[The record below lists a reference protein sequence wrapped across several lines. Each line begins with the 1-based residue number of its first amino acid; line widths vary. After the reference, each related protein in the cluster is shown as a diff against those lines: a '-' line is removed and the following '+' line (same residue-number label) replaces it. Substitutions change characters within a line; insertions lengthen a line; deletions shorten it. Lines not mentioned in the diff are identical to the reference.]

1 MSVFQTVD
9 LQGLPKFS
17 KQQDQLVVVERKPLE
32 GETDFFHKLMQK
44 PFMVIGKVFKDTSA
58 ENIQKILENNI
69 SDDLMADPFYM
80 RWVLDMAKVC
90 KIFCDTLDSE
100 AVGFCLGTERGCSRY
115 HIDNVP
121 MRLLVTYAGKGTE
134 WLPDEAS
141 DRGALA
147 NGLTDEKIIKNPSDS
162 QFMRPWDIAVFRGG
176 PKGLLHR
183 TPDAAQNG
191 PSIMMRLDNE
201 SFWDYILKKQQ
212 GNLMPHPVNTYII

>member
-90 KIFCDTLDSE
+90 KIFC
-100 AVGFCLGTERGCSRY
+100 F
-115 HIDNVP
+115 
-121 MRLLVTYAGKGTE
+121 
-134 WLPDEAS
+134 
-141 DRGALA
+141 
-147 NGLTDEKIIKNPSDS
+147 LTIINH
-162 QFMRPWDIAVFRGG
+162 V
-176 PKGLLHR
+176 
-183 TPDAAQNG
+183 
-191 PSIMMRLDNE
+191 
-201 SFWDYILKKQQ
+201 
-212 GNLMPHPVNTYII
+212 